1 MRVKGGTVTRARRK
15 KVLKRAKGYFGSKH
29 LLYRTAHE
37 QVMHSL
43 HYAYVSRR
51 LIKRDFRKLWIVRIN
66 AACRNY
72 GINYSTL
79 MHGLKV
85 ANINMNRKMISEMA
99 ITDEKAFAELVNIA
113 KAANEGKVVAAPK
126 KAAAKA
132 SKAEVKEEK
141 AETTDL
147 SKLTV
152 AELKEMAKEAGIEG
166 ITSMKKADLV
176 EALSK

>member
-1 MRVKGGTVTRARRK
+1 MPRTKGGVVSRRRRNRI
-15 KVLKRAKGYFGSKH
+15 LKLAKGYFGSKH

-72 GINYSTL
+72 DINYSNL
-79 MHGLKV
+79 MHGLKL

-99 ITDEKAFAELVNIA
+99 ITDEKAFAELV
-113 KAANEGKVVAAPK
+113 EVAK
-126 KAAAKA
+126 KALAN
-132 SKAEVKEEK
+132 
-141 AETTDL
+141 
-147 SKLTV
+147 
-152 AELKEMAKEAGIEG
+152 
-166 ITSMKKADLV
+166 
-176 EALSK
+176 

>member
-99 ITDEKAFAELVNIA
+99 ITDEKAFAELV
-113 KAANEGKVVAAPK
+113 EVAK
-126 KAAAKA
+126 KALAN
-132 SKAEVKEEK
+132 
-141 AETTDL
+141 
-147 SKLTV
+147 
-152 AELKEMAKEAGIEG
+152 
-166 ITSMKKADLV
+166 
-176 EALSK
+176 